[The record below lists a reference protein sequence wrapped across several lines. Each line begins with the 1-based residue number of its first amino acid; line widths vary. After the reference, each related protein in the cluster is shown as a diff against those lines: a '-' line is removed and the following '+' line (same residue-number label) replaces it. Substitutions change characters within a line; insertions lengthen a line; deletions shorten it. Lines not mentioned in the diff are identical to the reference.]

1 MLTLPPAI
9 SELIH
14 RLARFPGVGPK
25 AAERMALALRRWEIG
40 EVEALREALGAVV
53 ERLTDCP
60 TCGCLSQDGELCA
73 VCDDYSRDVSVI
85 CVVETALDAVAIERG
100 GGYNGLYHVLG
111 GALSPVRGVLPED
124 LALDALKQRIAA
136 GGVREVIVAT
146 NASPDGEATALLL
159 KQELEGQDE
168 LAVGDAGG
176 VDRLGDHR
184 PAVMEGLPDSVAADR
199 GGDLGGVL
207 LPQVKLTRLARGLPS
222 GSQLDYAD
230 AETLTSALEH
240 RTEL

>member
-1 MLTLPPAI
+1 MLTLPPALT
-9 SELIH
+9 ELIH

-25 AAERMALALRRWEIG
+25 AAERMALALRRWDAS
-40 EVEALREALGAVV
+40 EVEALRAALGAVA

-60 TCGCLSQDGELCA
+60 RCGCLSQDGELCA
-73 VCDDYSRDVSVI
+73 VCDDFSRDSGVI

-100 GGYNGLYHVLG
+100 GAYHGLYHVLG

-124 LALDALKQRIAA
+124 LRLAELKERIAA

-159 KQELEGQDE
+159 KQELEEGADE
-168 LAVGDAGG
+168 GSLV
-176 VDRLGDHR
+176 
-184 PAVMEGLPDSVAADR
+184 PGL
-199 GGDLGGVL
+199 
-207 LPQVKLTRLARGLPS
+207 KLTRLARGLPS

-230 AETLTSALEH
+230 AETLHSALEH